1 MGDENTLPICLY
13 AFQPAMLVVNNF
25 ACLVDHLISDLS
37 FQYNSSRNA
46 SRVNVMLIVF
56 FISLISFLVE
66 TETVFISTM
75 FVLQ

>member
-1 MGDENTLPICLY
+1 MADENILPISLY
-13 AFQPAMLVVNNF
+13 AFQPDMLVNNF

-46 SRVNVMLIVF
+46 SCVNIMLIVF

-75 FVLQ
+75 SVLQ